1 MINDFY
7 NIEGKQLD
15 KEQIESVEYIGNQL
29 VIAGAGSGKTL
40 SIVGKIKY
48 LLDIKKVEPSDILLL
63 AFTDK
68 VVDELKERV
77 GKITKSKIDI
87 LTFHKLGLK
96 IFKLSNEKIYN
107 IDENAF
113 YKFLWHYFYDGQYEK
128 DIATASLVYNFVNKK
143 YDDYDLVDLSN
154 IKELT
159 NNINKVTFNGEKAN
173 SVIALIVCNMLYVN
187 NIKYE
192 YIVENRYS
200 HYIKINDKIIHFTKK
215 ISLPNYLSLKNIDMK
230 LITQYVYNF
239 LKRSGISINS
249 YYNYKRYL
257 ANPSLAKNFEEFF
270 EALEEAQ
277 KIASGADA
285 YEKNIDYLIEEF
297 CQEKPCEKMFLKI
310 FNKIR
315 REFANYLKETYKTD
329 FNYMIEGP
337 IKILSNRGNILKY
350 KYIIVDEYQD
360 ISPARFNLLKEI
372 LEQNNGY
379 LMAYGDDWQAI
390 YSFSGSNNK
399 FFMDFKENLSNAK
412 EFYLKNTYRNSQ
424 QLINASAKFI
434 EKNPCQKNKEIFSK
448 KSLDKPIKILNYSV
462 SNADSLIYALDYIKE
477 NEKDNEVSLMILG
490 RTNYAIN
497 MINNLAEFKLF
508 KEEDNKKI
516 YVFKGYPTI
525 HIQFL
530 TIHRAKGLEADYI
543 FVTGVN
549 DKDMPLEVNKKKEY
563 VSIINKLNEYEEEKE
578 HEKYE
583 GLPSSEERRL
593 FYVALTR
600 AKKNV
605 FLSAPNMFTL
615 NRSRFIDD
623 LMIDS
628 ENALENIEIPKLYE
642 NKTEIC
648 PECGGIT
655 YSVSKKGRKY
665 CFCENKCRLNKK

>member
-15 KEQIESVEYIGNQL
+15 KEQIESVENIGNQL

-48 LLDIKKVEPSDILLL
+48 LLEIKKVDPSEILLL

-68 VVDELKERV
+68 VVNELKERI
-77 GKITKSKIDI
+77 GKITKNKIDI

-96 IFKLSNEKIYN
+96 IFRLSNEKVNN

-128 DIATASLVYNFVNKK
+128 NIATASLVYNFVNKK
-143 YDDYDLVDLSN
+143 YDDYNLVELSS

-159 NNINKVTFNGEKAN
+159 NNINKITLNGEKTN
-173 SVIALIVCNMLYVN
+173 SVIALIVCNMLFVN
-187 NIKYE
+187 NIEYE

-239 LKRSGISINS
+239 LKRNGISIDS

-257 ANPSLAKNFEEFF
+257 TNPSLAKNFEEFF
-270 EALEEAQ
+270 ESLEDAQ

-285 YEKNIDYLIEEF
+285 YEKDIEYLIEEF
-297 CQEKPCEKMFLKI
+297 CQEKDCEKMFLKI

-315 REFANYLKETYKTD
+315 REFSEYLKETYKTD
-329 FNYMIEGP
+329 FDYMIEGP
-337 IKILSNRGNILKY
+337 IKILNKRENILKY

-360 ISPARFNLLKEI
+360 ISLARFNLLKEI
-372 LEQNNGY
+372 LNQNNGY

-399 FFMDFKENLSNAK
+399 FFMDFKEKLSDAK

-424 QLINASAKFI
+424 QLIRASAKFI
-434 EKNPCQKNKEIFSK
+434 EKNPCQKSKEIFSK
-448 KSLDKPIKILNYSV
+448 KSLEKPIKILNYSV
-462 SNADSLIYALDYIKE
+462 SNVDSLIYALDYIKE
-477 NEKDNEVSLMILG
+477 IEKENEVSLMILG

-497 MINNLAEFKLF
+497 MINNLEEIKLF

-615 NRSRFIDD
+615 SHSRFIDD
-623 LMIDS
+623 LICDS
-628 ENALENIEIPKLYE
+628 EKDVENIEVPKLYE
-642 NKTEIC
+642 NKNEIC
-648 PECGGIT
+648 PECGGII

-665 CFCENKCRLNKK
+665 YFCENKCRLNKK